1 MLNNNGRSMTTPRAT
16 TTIRDDSTLSA
27 LGATV
32 ASLLVAAPT
41 SAVAAVAP
49 DAFYKVA
56 ISDGF
61 IEINSFWQ

>member
-1 MLNNNGRSMTTPRAT
+1 MTTPRAT

-27 LGATV
+27 RDCHRLMDATV